1 MGSDDVSPAHAGL
14 PQGRGVPGQPRDKSQ
29 DKSQDKISVIKP
41 RQGSSRLQV
50 TTEFRYFPALHHP
63 IHGEMRYAQAEFA
76 ALKPRAPGSGILWA
90 SCIPAPGSPEPPS
103 SRSDVLKH
111 PGKHGL
117 GAEGVEIPFPG
128 RRAPGPA
135 RSLAITVPAG
145 AMCSDPEPGVLR
157 PPFPS
162 LPIPCQAA
170 ASLRPRPHV
179 LPKP

>member
-1 MGSDDVSPAHAGL
+1 MGSDDVIPAHAGL
-14 PQGRGVPGQPRDKSQ
+14 PQGRGVLGQPRDKSQ
-29 DKSQDKISVIKP
+29 DKISGIKP

-50 TTEFRYFPALHHP
+50 TTEFRYFPTLHHP

-76 ALKPRAPGSGILWA
+76 ALKPRASGSGILWA

-117 GAEGVEIPFPG
+117 GAKGVEIPFPG

-135 RSLAITVPAG
+135 RSLQSP
-145 AMCSDPEPGVLR
+145 SPPG
-157 PPFPS
+157 
-162 LPIPCQAA
+162 PCARTRSRA
-170 ASLRPRPHV
+170 C
-179 LPKP
+179 